1 MFPVGMFSDPRL
13 PNPILQSTQDVFIK
27 KLLLRGTI
35 EESIDALNSQ
45 RVSMAPTSS
54 SSAAASRE
62 TLRNHEL
69 RTLFQRRL

>member
-1 MFPVGMFSDPRL
+1 MFH
-13 PNPILQSTQDVFIK
+13 QSPQDVFIK

-45 RVSMAPTSS
+45 RASMAPSSS